1 MFANKFRSDANIY
14 NIDIHEDLNI
24 PSSNRLPEN
33 RQSLGELLF
42 EFFKYYVEFE

>member
-1 MFANKFRSDANIY
+1 MFANKFRPDADIY

-24 PSSNRLPEN
+24 PSNRLPEN
-33 RQSLGELLF
+33 HQSLGELLF